1 MKTRNTRELTGRDD
15 LKLAILIYAL
25 PGTGKTD
32 WATDAPNPGVCACET
47 GQGSGLLTAAQKGI
61 DFVEPETFNDVND
74 FCSGKFFKDKE
85 SIVVDSWTEVVKRY
99 VKQET
104 LKIPRA
110 RGESDKRKM
119 GIPELDDYMVM
130 GEITRQLL
138 YKLLTNFPDKHI
150 IVTAT
155 EKYDKAGPDDPPGT
169 ESLIGPDLPG
179 QMFLAAP
186 AMFDFVLRMKTRPVL
201 RDPKDAKSRYSQ
213 RYLITQPQSGVIA
226 KCRANNLGRPL
237 LDQEET
243 VDKDTGQGSF
253 NYILAKMVEGY
264 KTVGQ

>member
-61 DFVEPETFNDVND
+61 DFVEPENFNDVNA
-74 FCSGKFFKDKE
+74 FCSGKFFQDKE
-85 SIVVDSWTEVVKRY
+85 TIVVDSWTEVVRRY
-99 VKQET
+99 VKDEA

-110 RGESDKRKM
+110 KGESEKRRM
-119 GIPELDDYMVM
+119 GIPELDDYGSM
-130 GEITRQLL
+130 GELTRKLL

-201 RDPKDAKSRYSQ
+201 KDPKDAKSRYSQ
-213 RYLITQPQSGVIA
+213 RYLITQPMGGIVA
-226 KCRANNLGRPL
+226 KCRANSNGVPL
-237 LDQEET
+237 LDMEEV
-243 VDKDTGQGSF
+243 VDKATGQGSF
-253 NYILAKMVEGY
+253 NYILDKMVKGY
-264 KTVGQ
+264 GQVGT